1 MMKEKLQ
8 AEIKRVGAL
17 RNYLLQLQE
26 DVYFKTTDDVTEFT
40 VDNIKEYALSASEA
54 KQLTLNKLEEAGAS
68 EAVKY
73 DALDRFENG
82 DISRFNLMDDLSL
95 LRELTTLLLTLQ
107 KLDGK

>member
-40 VDNIKEYALSASEA
+40 VDNIKEYALSASEV
-54 KQLTLNKLEEAGAS
+54 KQLILNKLEAGAS